1 MDFKNDFFAISFDKF
16 KTFLSDY
23 DIAVT
28 DKIVDAL
35 CHDDFKYIKNKKGVY
50 ECKKIYSEERI
61 KNSVNGRMKNKI
73 KKLEIEKKNKQELIK
88 NIEDNNI
95 NEENKISGKT
105 EVSNIES
112 KNKDIYNRKIHKY
125 NNLANNEEY
134 LNKEEIINNVNTL
147 LIFQKEICGNI
158 DNFIISIEK
167 ASPRKLGNI
176 INENITTLRK
186 ETEYITKKSYF
197 VNEKLLKILK
207 SH

>member
-1 MDFKNDFFAISFDKF
+1 
-16 KTFLSDY
+16 
-23 DIAVT
+23 
-28 DKIVDAL
+28 
-35 CHDDFKYIKNKKGVY
+35 
-50 ECKKIYSEERI
+50 
-61 KNSVNGRMKNKI
+61 MKNKI

-134 LNKEEIINNVNTL
+134 LNKDEIINNVNTL

-158 DNFIISIEK
+158 NNFIISIEK

-197 VNEKLLKILK
+197 VNEKLLKILR